1 MSEDFNSLYAKVF
14 YAGVYQHAEEVQK
27 VADNPE
33 RDLLGQSRLLDC
45 CYHAGAAVE
54 QLVCGLLIENDELNR
69 LWVKPFG
76 EGNCFALPFHSSKDE
91 QMGIIGHRTRP
102 IGSIIHEQKGE
113 EAQIDFAGNA
123 IHEVDDLL
131 NMRNKAVHENLLI
144 GGVDDLI
151 CKFGLFRDYA
161 RRQFDMS
168 DDALKAIYP
177 TRGENPFIHAE
188 RDLFQE
194 WLSFH
199 RERYVEKRNEDAVS
213 ERSRLQIEKRR
224 IRKRWDDYRSE
235 WHDEDPIRSSCCIG
249 VCKCPICGENTT
261 YSVLAGKY
269 YTYWSGDPNNSPS
282 VLYCPEEKHLE
293 CMCCIAK
300 DEEAMHWTNLEIRN
314 YRIMHGSLPEDKNLT
329 SLTFN
334 RPRNLP
340 GFVPRNGN

>member
-1 MSEDFNSLYAKVF
+1 
-14 YAGVYQHAEEVQK
+14 
-27 VADNPE
+27 
-33 RDLLGQSRLLDC
+33 
-45 CYHAGAAVE
+45 
-54 QLVCGLLIENDELNR
+54 
-69 LWVKPFG
+69 
-76 EGNCFALPFHSSKDE
+76 
-91 QMGIIGHRTRP
+91 
-102 IGSIIHEQKGE
+102 
-113 EAQIDFAGNA
+113 
-123 IHEVDDLL
+123 
-131 NMRNKAVHENLLI
+131 MRNKAVHENLLI

-293 CMCCIAK
+293 CVCCIAK